1 MDAVMNAPTA
11 GRGTT
16 DRVEERETAPTTFV
30 LRRVFAERLT
40 EAHLPFLRR
49 MHGNARM
56 MATLGGVRSDAETK
70 AYLERNLAHWADHGF
85 GIWILRDPT
94 SGQVMGRAGL
104 RHLTVEA
111 AAEVELAYALLP
123 EFWGKGFAT
132 DAARACVTIGREWLG
147 LPSLVALTRPDNL
160 ASQRVLLKAAFA
172 REREVTHEGTSHILF
187 RTD

>member
-85 GIWILRDPT
+85 GIYIIILD
-94 SGQVMGRAGL
+94 
-104 RHLTVEA
+104 LT
-111 AAEVELAYALLP
+111 
-123 EFWGKGFAT
+123 
-132 DAARACVTIGREWLG
+132 
-147 LPSLVALTRPDNL
+147 
-160 ASQRVLLKAAFA
+160 
-172 REREVTHEGTSHILF
+172 
-187 RTD
+187 